1 MNLASPW
8 GVDPHCF
15 FLMRAES
22 CVGVEG
28 EDDCPSEE
36 KHIKRSW
43 NNHQISL
50 ATKEAMTPPFLLL
63 TTVGV
68 MSRQSNSLPTLASA
82 ADSHVRGI
90 RQATL
95 VETRTSQS

>member
-8 GVDPHCF
+8 GVDPRRF

-36 KHIKRSW
+36 ERIKQSR
-43 NNHQISL
+43 NNHQMSL
-50 ATKEAMTPPFLLL
+50 APNEAITPPFLLL

-68 MSRQSNSLPTLASA
+68 MPR
-82 ADSHVRGI
+82 
-90 RQATL
+90 
-95 VETRTSQS
+95 